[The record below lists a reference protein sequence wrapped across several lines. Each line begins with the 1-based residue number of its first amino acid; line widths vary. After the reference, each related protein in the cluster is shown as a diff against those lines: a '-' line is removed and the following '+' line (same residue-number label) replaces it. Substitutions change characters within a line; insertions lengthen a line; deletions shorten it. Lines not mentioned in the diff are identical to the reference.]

1 MRECQFC
8 GNQAEQGSNEFGEFA
23 CLQCLDDLAGMQP
36 LSSFV
41 L

>member
-8 GNQAEQGSNEFGEFA
+8 GTESEQGSNEFGEFA
-23 CLQCLDDLAGMQP
+23 CSECLNELAGMQP
-36 LSSFV
+36 LSSFA